1 MLTPMTFPQSYFGLN
16 PNLDPNSAA
25 AQTQLVQATTLANMQ
40 QAGYPTTTAVDPYAS
55 TLAMNSMPATPDSPT
70 ALTPAVLK
78 LYVGPEGIGGP
89 AQAAKIALQAWQN
102 GDIAVAQ
109 FFAKL
114 VKDSTIARL
123 ISGQD
128 GDTSSISWLDL
139 SKLAK
144 GKGYIG
150 KYDIGAAPELT
161 EALKSDLIAAAG
173 LDSGAAQQNQW
184 DPYGT
189 MAMNSSTA
197 PYPAQPAVW
206 NGINGNVTMMS
217 PEQAQMVQQ
226 SGQGIDLSSIGNTL
240 SVAGLG
246 GFYNNSVNPLMV
258 NAGLASANGL
268 QQPVAS
274 IPAATSFSYSN
285 NPLPSFAT
293 QYQPSVQPTYIPPT
307 AYQQPPSPQPMVS
320 GFDTGRQT
328 TYAQPTYPNNTAYQ
342 SPSVYPQQPVASMG
356 SMTVPGTFRLVLM
369 PA

>member
-1 MLTPMTFPQSYFGLN
+1 MTFPQSYFGLN
-16 PNLDPNSAA
+16 PNLDPNSAL
-25 AQTQLVQATTLANMQ
+25 AQAQLVQATTLANMQ

-128 GDTSSISWLDL
+128 GDTSNISWLDL

-184 DPYGT
+184 DPYGRT

-197 PYPAQPAVW
+197 PYPTQSATM
-206 NGINGNVTMMS
+206 NGVPGVVTMMPS
-217 PEQAQMVQQ
+217 DQLAGLQAQGANITPLQQ
-226 SGQGIDLSSIGNTL
+226 SMQLAGVSGVLSP
-240 SVAGLG
+240 
-246 GFYNNSVNPLMV
+246 FMEK
-258 NAGLASANGL
+258 AGLAAPTGNYS
-268 QQPVAS
+268 QQAISS
-274 IPAATSFSYSN
+274 IPATSLSYSN